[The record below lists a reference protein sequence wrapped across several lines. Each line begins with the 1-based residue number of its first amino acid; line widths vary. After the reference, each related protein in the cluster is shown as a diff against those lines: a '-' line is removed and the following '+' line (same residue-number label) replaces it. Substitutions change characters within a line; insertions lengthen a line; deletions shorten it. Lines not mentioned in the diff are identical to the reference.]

1 MCGSVLVVDDDA
13 EVREL
18 LCCMLNLNGFN
29 SFAAKDGSEALQKVK
44 LTPPDVVVLDVM
56 MPEMDGI
63 AVCETLRSQEETADL
78 PIIMLSGKLYFGAVQ
93 AGLHAG
99 ANKYLIKP
107 TGLNELIEN
116 IHDVLGHQLVN

>member
-1 MCGSVLVVDDDA
+1 MCRLVLVVDDDA

-18 LCCMLNLNGFN
+18 LCHMLNLNGFN
-29 SFAAKDGSEALQKVK
+29 TFSAENGAVALQKVK

-63 AVCETLRSQEETADL
+63 AVCQTLRNQKETADL

-93 AGLHAG
+93 EGLHAG
-99 ANKYLIKP
+99 ANKYLTKP

-116 IHDVLGHQLVN
+116 IHHVLGHPAVN